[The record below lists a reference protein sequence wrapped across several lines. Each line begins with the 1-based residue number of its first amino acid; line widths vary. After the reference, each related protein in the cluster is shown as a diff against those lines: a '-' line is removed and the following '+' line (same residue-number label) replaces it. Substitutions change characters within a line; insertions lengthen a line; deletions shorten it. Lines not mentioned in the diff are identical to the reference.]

1 MAEVEIPNTE
11 ELEEIRS
18 KTFTKRIALV
28 TAIFAVILAI
38 ASLGGSNATKEMLL
52 AQQQSSDQW
61 AFYQAKVIREHL
73 YRSQKMRLEA
83 DLAERGGSIKPETRK
98 HYESLLKK
106 LDEEAVRYSTEK
118 KEIEKEAKKLEHER
132 DIYRQKD
139 PYFDYAE
146 VLLQI
151 SIVMASVSILAVSR
165 PMFYFAVFVALSG
178 TILTINGYVL
188 AFKLPFLH

>member
-1 MAEVEIPNTE
+1 MAEAEIPNTE

-18 KTFTKRIALV
+18 KSFTKRIALI

-106 LDEEAVRYSTEK
+106 LDEEASRYSIEK

-132 DIYRQKD
+132 DINRQRD

-165 PMFYFAVFVALSG
+165 SMFYFAVFVALSG
-178 TILTINGYVL
+178 TILTINGYML